1 MHNGAALLDELRRIL
16 LPGSP
21 CYPTVINRH
30 ALRDPH
36 RRSLLDTSSLTHRW
50 WAAALLATGV
60 LTLGSGRA
68 GGSSLPVHS
77 AAIQVEAGGD
87 VYVVNP
93 DSDSAAR
100 LTAIAAGSQS
110 MRWESAVGAHPRTL
124 VVVGGTVYTANQD
137 GDSVSALAASDGAR
151 AHADVPLGFGCAP
164 FGIVASPAGDRLYVS
179 CQGTREL
186 VVLERGGLQTIA
198 RVSLDWPAPRALAV
212 SADGGRVYVAH
223 FLTVEPNNDAHVSEV
238 DATTL
243 ALTPRRGLTVPADR
257 RTCETQSSGQGVTT
271 GVSIVAL
278 PPAGSPVAN
287 QIWVGG
293 TLENNLAKGLFERY
307 AGFRDRP
314 ERALFDLPCPADDLS
329 VACRFESFPRGNAPA
344 GLQRSLFTASFRDI
358 ARAVIWKLDVAS
370 GAVVGK
376 LDLDGASNAT
386 DLAFSADGTIAYVVD
401 QMLHSLYVFNTRRG
415 QDGNPATLFASV
427 AKSGPFGADPS
438 QPCDGDPASV
448 VDEAPFVLSPEVRI
462 TAARAGDPVQLV
474 GAGATVVKTGVDFDA
489 RAYQTTLATRLADP
503 AAPMPTARM
512 RAVADAVGT
521 GPMGVALSPDGCVA
535 YVANY
540 LSRNVVAV
548 AAKGNDPACAAPGP
562 SVDFRCAA
570 DVARACQSALDCS
583 AGGFC
588 GHPGGGS
595 CATDGD
601 CPPGGGPC
609 LVSGDCV
616 PLVVGDPVTTTASD
630 PVPAEILDGKI
641 LFSTAA
647 RDGSVPNGLG
657 LTAPAPLFDGVAKG
671 CDTDPAGPACRD
683 DADCSPGSHCVVASL
698 PGEVVSTAH
707 EASSV
712 ACTTCHLDF
721 GGQDGRT
728 WDFSQFGSSL
738 RNTMDLR
745 GRALAAPGT
754 CDASLAA
761 DAATAGAPCH
771 FDAECGSG
779 SLPSACHYDPADDGK
794 FPPHLSLADRARFLN
809 PMVTVHWNGDRMEVE
824 AFEFTYRSLL
834 GAADCDGRET
844 DPDRCLG
851 ALLPRSLLVS
861 TAAVPVGA
869 GFEGDLQSTLRNLE
883 VSDPSGRRFD
893 ASVRLTHVADFV
905 YSLTGFPPNPF
916 LGEGGAAISDAAM
929 RGRHLFNDTKTRCAS
944 CHEGPAPANE
954 LFSDR
959 RPNPDF
965 VRTEPPAA
973 ATNDPFLRHA
983 VGTENLFDLTDPFVV
998 ASANHTFQNA
1008 TAPIPASRGALLD
1021 YVTPM
1026 LNDVWNTAPYLHDG
1040 SAATLLD
1047 VIRFCNTR
1055 LTSCSQPG
1063 LGRNLNDLHGRT
1075 SFLTPQQLNDLVA
1088 FERAPH
1094 GPVASGAEAT
1104 LKVGQLGLKTV
1115 LLKFGKHPGRGRF
1128 HVVGLASPAGLPVDP
1143 KTTGLSLTLGVPAG
1157 EMMAMHVTTGPAE
1170 GIRGR
1175 RRFTYRSHPLDPPVT
1190 IHLTRLRF
1198 GDYRLVAKGRRADL
1212 SALDNGALDV
1222 TVALVTGS
1230 TQFVQDRVLAPRK
1243 GGRTLVLRSRP

>member
-1 MHNGAALLDELRRIL
+1 MRRIL
-16 LPGSP
+16 LPGGA
-21 CYPTVINRH
+21 CYLTVINRN
-30 ALRDPH
+30 ALEIVDLK
-36 RRSLLDTSSLTHRW
+36 RRESLTHRR
-50 WAAALLATGV
+50 WAVALLAAGV
-60 LTLGSGRA
+60 LALASGRA
-68 GGSSLPVHS
+68 GSSPLPIRS
-77 AAIQVEAGGD
+77 AAIQVDAGGD

-93 DSDSAAR
+93 DSDTAAR
-100 LTAIAAGSQS
+100 LSPVAAGTQTL
-110 MRWESAVGAHPRTL
+110 RWESAVGAHPRTL
-124 VVVGGTVYTANQD
+124 TVVDGTVYTANQD
-137 GDSVSALAASDGAR
+137 GDSVSALAASGGAR

-164 FGIVASPAGDRLYVS
+164 FAIAPSPAGDRLYVT

-186 VVLERGGLQTIA
+186 VVLGRGDLETIG
-198 RVSLDWPAPRALAV
+198 RVGLDWPAPRGLAV
-212 SADGGRVYVAH
+212 SADGSRVYIAH
-223 FLTVEPNNDAHVSEV
+223 FLTVEPSNDAHVSEV
-238 DATTL
+238 DTTVL
-243 ALTPRRGLTVPADR
+243 ALTSRRVLTVPPDR
-257 RTCETQSSGQGVTT
+257 RTCETRSSGQGTTT
-271 GVSIVAL
+271 GVSVVAL
-278 PPAGSPVAN
+278 TPAGSPVAN
-287 QIWVGG
+287 QLWVGG

-329 VACRFESFPRGNAPA
+329 VSCRFETFPRGNATA
-344 GLQRSLFTASFRDI
+344 ALKRNLFTASFGDI
-358 ARAVIWKLDVAS
+358 ARAVIWKLDLAS

-386 DLAFSADGTIAYVVD
+386 DLAFSADGTVAYVVD
-401 QMLHSLYVFNTRRG
+401 QMLHSVYLFNARRG

-462 TAARAGDPVQLV
+462 TAAHGGDPVQLV
-474 GAGATVVKTGVDFDA
+474 GASATVVKTGVDFDA
-489 RAYQTTLATRLADP
+489 RTYQTTLAARLADP

-512 RAVADAVGT
+512 RAVPDAAGT

-540 LSRNVVAV
+540 LARNVVAV
-548 AAKGNDPACAAPGP
+548 AARGNDPTCTVSGP
-562 SVDFRCAA
+562 SIDFRCAA
-570 DVARACQSALDCS
+570 DVARPCQSARDCS
-583 AGGFC
+583 AGGLC

-595 CATDGD
+595 CVTDGD
-601 CPPGGGPC
+601 CAPGGGPC
-609 LVSGDCV
+609 IVSDDCI
-616 PLVVGDPVTTTASD
+616 PLVVGDPVTATAAD

-671 CDTDPAGPACRD
+671 CDTDAAGSPCRD
-683 DADCSPGSHCVVASL
+683 DADCSPGSRCVVASL

-707 EASSV
+707 EASLV

-754 CDASLAA
+754 CDAALAA

-779 SLPSACHYDPADDGK
+779 SLPNACHYDPTDDGK
-794 FPPHLSLADRARFLN
+794 FPPHLSAADRARFLN
-809 PMVTVHWNGDRMEVE
+809 PMVTLHWNGDRMEVE

-844 DPDRCLG
+844 DPERCLG

-861 TAAVPVGA
+861 TAAIPVAA

-883 VSDPSGRRFD
+883 VSDPSGRRFN
-893 ASVRLTHVADFV
+893 ASLRLTHVADFV
-905 YSLTGFPPNPF
+905 YSLSRFPRNPF
-916 LGEGGAAISDAAM
+916 LGEGDAAISEAAR
-929 RGRHLFNDTKTRCAS
+929 RGRHLFNDAKTRCAA
-944 CHEGPAPANE
+944 CHAGPSAANE
-954 LFSDR
+954 LFTDR

-965 VRTEPPAA
+965 VRAAPPGA

-983 VGTENLFDLTDPFVV
+983 VGTENFFDLTDPFVV
-998 ASANHTFQNA
+998 ASANQTFQNE

-1055 LTSCSQPG
+1055 LTDCSQPG
-1063 LGRNLNDLHGRT
+1063 LGRNINDLHGRT

-1088 FERAPH
+1088 FQRAPH

-1104 LKVGQLGLKTV
+1104 LKVGQLDLGAV
-1115 LLKFGKHPGRGRF
+1115 VLKFGRRPRRGRF
-1128 HVVGLASPAGLPVDP
+1128 QIVGFASPAGLPVEP
-1143 KTTGLSLTLGVPAG
+1143 TSAGLSLTLGVPAG
-1157 EMMAMHVTTGPAE
+1157 ETMAMHVTAAPAE
-1170 GIRGR
+1170 RITGGP
-1175 RRFTYRSHPLDPPVT
+1175 RFTYRSSPPDSPVT
-1190 IHLTRLRF
+1190 IRLTRLRY

-1212 SALDNGALDV
+1212 RALDNGALDV
-1222 TVALVTGS
+1222 TVALVTGP
-1230 TQFVQDRVLAPRK
+1230 TQFVENRVLTARN
-1243 GGRTLVLRSRP
+1243 GRLTLVLGSPR